1 MLQPEPQLATD
12 PRTAEILDIVAKETQ
27 IDRARLTPDASI
39 EALGI
44 PSLDMVQ
51 VIFEI
56 EARYDVEI
64 PVAPERA
71 GSEFST
77 IGDLVAHAL
86 RTIDAARA
94 ADAQSA
100 EAKRVEAKPVEA
112 KSADAQVADKT
123 SNGAQDTARG

>member
-1 MLQPEPQLATD
+1 MPMLQPEPQLASD

-27 IDRARLTPDASI
+27 IDRARLTPEASI

-71 GSEFST
+71 GGEFST

-86 RTIDAARA
+86 RAIDAARA
-94 ADAQSA
+94 A
-100 EAKRVEAKPVEA
+100 EPRIG
-112 KSADAQVADKT
+112 
-123 SNGAQDTARG
+123 GATDTARG

>member
-1 MLQPEPQLATD
+1 MLQPEPQLASD

-27 IDRARLTPDASI
+27 IDRAKLAPDASI

-71 GSEFST
+71 GGEFST
-77 IGDLVAHAL
+77 IGDLVTHAL
-86 RTIDAARA
+86 RAIDAARA
-94 ADAQSA
+94 A
-100 EAKRVEAKPVEA
+100 EAKTN
-112 KSADAQVADKT
+112 DASDA
-123 SNGAQDTARG
+123 ARG